1 MSYVVQC
8 PPGAR
13 VSQGKLEGHAP
24 SWPCT
29 EYRRLPLLGQR
40 DNRSHSVHCVLVS
53 WWSVHSTWVP
63 LLGRPAAAPRADRG
77 HDRARPSKT
86 RRPRRNAALH
96 HCRADLQRPLEGR
109 AAVASVAL
117 PPMAIQS
124 PAPNTA
130 TTERGP
136 PRLGGHDGAWP
147 SRCSSAARRPV
158 ENFSAQLL
166 GACVWFIIRSV
177 GCALALEQGVAAAL
191 GCGFAV
197 TSSWL
202 MRGR

>member
-29 EYRRLPLLGQR
+29 ECRRATLLGESG
-40 DNRSHSVHCVLVS
+40 NCCESVLCGLVS

-63 LLGRPAAAPRADRG
+63 LLGRPAAAPRAHRG
-77 HDRARPSKT
+77 HDRAWPSKT
-86 RRPRRNAALH
+86 RRPRQSAALH
-96 HCRADLQRPLEGR
+96 HCRADLPRPLEGR

-136 PRLGGHDGAWP
+136 PRIGGHDGAWP
-147 SRCSSAARRPV
+147 SKTRRPRRSV
-158 ENFSAQLL
+158 ALQVQQWQPAPVARYNPLL
-166 GACVWFIIRSV
+166 GQQGNRS
-177 GCALALEQGVAAAL
+177 E
-191 GCGFAV
+191 
-197 TSSWL
+197 
-202 MRGR
+202 

>member
-63 LLGRPAAAPRADRG
+63 LRGRPAAAPRADRG
-77 HDRARPSKT
+77 HHRARPSKT
-86 RRPRRNAALH
+86 RRPRR
-96 HCRADLQRPLEGR
+96 
-109 AAVASVAL
+109 SVAL
-117 PPMAIQS
+117 QVQQCRTAAGGKLLGMVAWRLRVVHNTQRRLCAGAGAGRRSSTGLWFRGNIELANARAIS
-124 PAPNTA
+124 CHFPTTGCGALVVLTPNCCGFVG
-130 TTERGP
+130 RS
-136 PRLGGHDGAWP
+136 DVVP
-147 SRCSSAARRPV
+147 SRR
-158 ENFSAQLL
+158 
-166 GACVWFIIRSV
+166 
-177 GCALALEQGVAAAL
+177 
-191 GCGFAV
+191 
-197 TSSWL
+197 
-202 MRGR
+202 